1 MRQYPLPRENDE
13 RTSSIDHP
21 GNRTDKAMTIGIV
34 LAGIVALLIIAGSVF
49 NQTSQVSQVNQ
60 PSTQSL
66 ADDNS
71 TAPKVQE

>member
-13 RTSSIDHP
+13 RTSLIDHP
-21 GNRTDKAMTIGIV
+21 ENRADKAMTIGIV
-34 LAGIVALLIIAGSVF
+34 LAGIVALLIVAGSVF
-49 NQTSQVSQVNQ
+49 NQTSQESQVNQ

-66 ADDNS
+66 ADGNS